1 MVETNQATQ
10 DQFKPAIARRALLMV
25 LVPALLSSGLLLYL
39 NKQWAN
45 ESLIAWQQNKN
56 YESVA
61 HEFFNME
68 HAKEITM
75 GARRGAPIEIVH
87 QENVLAKAELK
98 LLKQTAR
105 ESGASQKTLDLIEK
119 LDQAQSKTLTDLY
132 DKSPQLMLDHFRHK
146 DLKLSDLLA
155 VSKVISSG
163 TSVAEVGEALD
174 ESMDEDVANKKLQ
187 QDEARQR
194 VKWTTVV
201 LAFCIFAIALTLLI
215 RFSSAVLRRLNTVII
230 NAHLVGGRN
239 EVLNTLPG
247 NDELSYLNSIL
258 LGADLELK
266 VAEEHRKALM
276 EMVAH
281 DMRSPL
287 MASQVSLE
295 IVEKQSEL
303 LPEKFKQGLLMAQK
317 NLKRVLQFIEELL
330 SIEKLEA
337 GDIELTFCR
346 YQINE
351 AVEDCINSLEELAGK
366 RKVTLSNLCTPIE
379 ILADKRRIE
388 QVLTNFISNA
398 IKFSPEHSEVQILND
413 TIHDQ
418 VRIYVK
424 DQGRGMSKASCRKV
438 FDRYCQTAEGRQ
450 KQGYGLGL
458 AICRLLVQAHGGQV
472 GADSEPG
479 EGSTFWLRLPLS
491 KQDGAAA
498 GESAPV
504 DYLKSKVAAFKT
516 REHAFDFRHPR
527 MLEKILLCA
536 VPPLLFEACMLG
548 WISHGILETEN
559 LSNKAR
565 DNYFAMHCLNYTIS
579 LLSVGDMRLLRY
591 FMTEHTKDRD
601 LALQDFAK
609 VHAKLTEFQ
618 SHKPADQTAENALK
632 TCMSTLGLLTKL
644 EQLAKNP
651 GAERFDNI
659 HEVSALMSE
668 QNREISFEKQEQLT
682 RRDLLLNQQE
692 LLKLSEEE
700 LAKRTS
706 VQSQIYIGM
715 AANLVFATIVI
726 VVFGLSI
733 TRRLNVLVEHARML
747 PKKEPVEATVS
758 GDDELAYLD
767 TVLEGTSSRLI
778 ESLEHRRAVMQMV
791 AHDMRSPLMAAQ
803 ASIEL
808 LNAVHGESLPAV
820 GRRHLPAAEKN
831 IDRILH
837 LVNDLL
843 TLDKLEA
850 GRLELELAPCN
861 IRQLTDEAI
870 ATVGGLATKEGI
882 SLLNECQAI
891 EIEAD
896 AARLNQVLSNLIS
909 NAVKFSARDTTV
921 RIISRT
927 KPNSVD
933 IGVRD
938 NGPGMD
944 AQTAAHVFEKF
955 FQSEGEKKSQGFGL
969 GLAICKLIAES
980 HGGAVSVDTEQGKG
994 STFWISLPS
1003 QKQQAVTH
1011 LHATGADRQA

>member
-1 MVETNQATQ
+1 METIKAATQ
-10 DQFKPAIARRALLMV
+10 DQFKPAIARQALLMV
-25 LVPALLSSGLLLYL
+25 LVPALLSSALLLYV

-68 HAKEITM
+68 HAKEITL

-87 QENVLAKAELK
+87 HENELAKAELK

-119 LDQAQSKTLTDLY
+119 LGQAQSKTLIDLY
-132 DKSPQLMLDHFRHK
+132 DKNPQLMLEHFRQK

-155 VSKVISSG
+155 VSKVISLG
-163 TSVAEVGEALD
+163 TNVAEIGEALD
-174 ESMDEDVANKKLQ
+174 ESMDEDVASKNLQ
-187 QDEARQR
+187 QDEARQS
-194 VKWTTVV
+194 VKWTTVL
-201 LAFCIFAIALTLLI
+201 LALCIFAIALTLLV
-215 RFSSAVLRRLNTVII
+215 RYSSEVLKRLNTLII
-230 NAHLVGGRN
+230 NAHLVGSRN
-239 EVLNTLPG
+239 EVLTAMPG
-247 NDELSYLNSIL
+247 KDELSYLNSIL
-258 LGADLELK
+258 LGADAELK
-266 VAEEHRKALM
+266 AAEEHRKSLM

-295 IVEKQSEL
+295 IVEKQSQL
-303 LPEKFKQGLLMAQK
+303 LPEKFKQGLLMAQR
-317 NLKRVLQFIEELL
+317 NLERVLQFIEELL

-337 GDIELTFCR
+337 GDIELTFSR
-346 YQINE
+346 FQLHE
-351 AVEDCINSLEELAGK
+351 AVQDCINSLQELAGK
-366 RKVTLSNLCTPIE
+366 RGVKLSNLCTPIE
-379 ILADKRRIE
+379 VWADKRRIE

-398 IKFSPEHSEVQILND
+398 IKFSPEHSQVQIFND

-424 DQGRGMSKASCRKV
+424 DHGRGMSKANCRKV
-438 FDRYCQTAEGRQ
+438 FDRYFQTAEGRQ

-479 EGSTFWLRLPLS
+479 EGATFWLRLPLS
-491 KQDGAAA
+491 KQVGGSA
-498 GESAPV
+498 GENAPI
-504 DYLKSKVAAFKT
+504 DYLKSKVAAYKT
-516 REHAFDFRHPR
+516 REHALDFRHPR

-548 WISHGILETEN
+548 WISYGMLETER
-559 LSNKAR
+559 LSDKAR
-565 DNYFAMHCLNYTIS
+565 DHYFAMHCLNYTVS
-579 LLSVGDMRLLRY
+579 VVSVGDMHLLRY
-591 FMTEHTKDRD
+591 FMTGHKRDRD
-601 LALQDFAK
+601 MAIQDFAK
-609 VHAKLTEFQ
+609 VHDKLTEFQ
-618 SHKPADQTAENALK
+618 NHKSLDQTSETALK
-632 TCMSTLGLLTKL
+632 NCMSTLGLMAKL

-651 GAERFDNI
+651 GPERFDNL
-659 HEVSALMSE
+659 HQVSALMTQ
-668 QNREISFEKQEQLT
+668 QNKEISFEKQEELT
-682 RRDLLLNQQE
+682 RRDLLLDQQE
-692 LLKLSEEE
+692 LLKLSEKE
-700 LAKRTS
+700 LAKRTH
-706 VQSQIYIGM
+706 VQTEIYVGM
-715 AANLVFATIVI
+715 VANLVFATILI
-726 VVFGLSI
+726 VLFGQNV

-747 PKKEPVEATVS
+747 PRKEPVEATVS

-767 TVLEGTSSRLI
+767 TVLQGTSSSLI
-778 ESLEHRRAVMQMV
+778 ESMEHRRAVMQMV

-808 LNAVHGESLPAV
+808 LNAVHGESLPEV
-820 GRRHLPAAEKN
+820 GRRHLPSAEKN

-870 ATVGGLATKEGI
+870 ATVGGLATKAGVT
-882 SLLNECQAI
+882 LLNECQPI
-891 EIEAD
+891 EIIAD

-909 NAVKFSARDTTV
+909 NAIKFSGQDTTV

-927 KPNSVD
+927 RTNKVD

-938 NGPGMD
+938 DGPGMD
-944 AQTAAHVFEKF
+944 TETAAHVFDKF
-955 FQSEGEKKSQGFGL
+955 FQSEGAKKSQGFGL

-980 HGGAVSVDTEQGKG
+980 HSGTVSLDTVPGKG
-994 STFWISLPS
+994 STFWICLP
-1003 QKQQAVTH
+1003 KQET
-1011 LHATGADRQA
+1011 LT